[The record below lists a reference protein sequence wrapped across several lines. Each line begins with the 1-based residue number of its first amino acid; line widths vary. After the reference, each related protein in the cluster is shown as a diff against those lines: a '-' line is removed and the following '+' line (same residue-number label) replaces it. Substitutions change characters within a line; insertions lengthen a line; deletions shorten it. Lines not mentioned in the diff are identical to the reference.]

1 MPLLS
6 LNLAKVGMVDR
17 MLEALTSK
25 LLDGQRRAIA
35 FSNFNKDQLMYD
47 PMANFGRVS
56 SPVKVKFDVYEGGMN
71 LDLSGNLF
79 TVKSF
84 ARIGDFLDEIVGI
97 KALHLN
103 DQYKDQD
110 LRFEKSRHKAA
121 STKELLTE
129 GATQDMVLSRHLFDF
144 KYPFGRGGFG
154 KVFRASNEKL
164 KHDPIREFAIKEM
177 EKARV
182 IAKKGVEGVL
192 NELKLHSSLSSNF
205 IVKVHY
211 AFQDELKL
219 YLVMDLVLGGDL
231 QFHLRKQKFTE
242 EQTKF
247 VIACLVQALD
257 AVHTAGIIH
266 KDIKPAN
273 LVFDA
278 KGYLKLVDFGIAR
291 LRTQPPAKQEFGTH
305 GYMAPEVMSK
315 RPYGTVS
322 DYFAVGVIAYECML
336 GKKPYSGS
344 KQEIQANMMQ
354 SEIRL

>member
-1 MPLLS
+1 MLVRGLVPHPVDADYNQTIQVIVLSGCGLADSSVEKILDAITGSTQRSVYYLDLSGNQLTEKTAIRMAEFLSDVETSGDLVHLNLSDNEKLGAGTTPLVDGLSRRLVAMNQPSFKNFRSDLFLMPLLS

-47 PMANFGRVS
+47 PMANFGSAR

-79 TVKSF
+79 TIKSF

-97 KALHLN
+97 KTLHLN
-103 DQYKDQD
+103 DQYKDQE

-154 KVFRASNEKL
+154 KVYRASNEKL

-192 NELKLHSSLSSNF
+192 NELKLHSGLSSNF

-211 AFQDELKL
+211 AF
-219 YLVMDLVLGGDL
+219 
-231 QFHLRKQKFTE
+231 
-242 EQTKF
+242 
-247 VIACLVQALD
+247 
-257 AVHTAGIIH
+257 
-266 KDIKPAN
+266 
-273 LVFDA
+273 
-278 KGYLKLVDFGIAR
+278 
-291 LRTQPPAKQEFGTH
+291 
-305 GYMAPEVMSK
+305 
-315 RPYGTVS
+315 
-322 DYFAVGVIAYECML
+322 
-336 GKKPYSGS
+336 
-344 KQEIQANMMQ
+344 
-354 SEIRL
+354 